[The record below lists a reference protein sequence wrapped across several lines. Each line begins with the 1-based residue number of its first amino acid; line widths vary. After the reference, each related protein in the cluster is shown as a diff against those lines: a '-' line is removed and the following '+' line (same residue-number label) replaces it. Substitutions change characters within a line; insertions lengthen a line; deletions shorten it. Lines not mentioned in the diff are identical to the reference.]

1 MLEDLSYRRQQVIDV
16 DAAVVGVSRLR
27 WTSVEPETDNEDV
40 RGLMKDRSFDVVP
53 VEDGEKDITRYYQ
66 TATWGD
72 FSDIEA
78 HALGYDDVIV
88 QHTPLDTVIERFAT
102 TDRYHF
108 FLSHENRITGLV
120 SIVNL
125 NCREARVHI
134 FGLLC
139 ELEIQLAHLLGDH
152 LMSDDISVDDVLAE
166 VKDDTEQRYRTDKAD
181 GVDRELTEYLHLS
194 EMIKLIR
201 KSGLHETLRYE
212 SKTQFANDFNRL
224 VKLRNAVMHPVRTL
238 VNSPERAQKLHRNI
252 EVIERALFHLRDE
265 SS

>member
-1 MLEDLSYRRQQVIDV
+1 M

-27 WTSVEPETDNEDV
+27 WTSVEPETEEEDV
-40 RGLMKDRSFDVVP
+40 RRLMKERSFDIVP
-53 VEDGEKDITRYYQ
+53 VEDGENDVTRYYQ
-66 TATWGD
+66 TETWGD

-78 HALGYDDVIV
+78 HPLGYDDVIA
-88 QHTPLDTVIERFAT
+88 QHTPLDTVIERFAH

-108 FLSHENRITGLV
+108 FLSHENRVTGLV

-125 NCREARVHI
+125 NCREARVYI
-134 FGLLC
+134 FGLLS
-139 ELEIQLAHLLGDH
+139 ELEIQLAHLIDNH
-152 LMSDDISVDDVLAE
+152 LISDDISVDDVLAE
-166 VKDDTEQRYRTDKAD
+166 LGDNTEERYRQDMAD
-181 GVDRELTEYLHLS
+181 GVDRELTEYLYLS
-194 EMIKLIR
+194 EMIKLVR

-212 SKTQFANDFNRL
+212 SKSQFADDFNRL

-238 VNSPERAQKLHRNI
+238 VNSPERAQKLHRDI